1 MGYTHHLR
9 SQLPTIAAF
18 GGLIRKALTGRA
30 APRGELSAVPVPGP
44 RRYAL
49 VAPPDAALVRDFVT
63 FLGGDP
69 GAYDGVVP
77 AHLFPQWTFPS
88 LVATLEGLPIP
99 AHKLLN
105 GGFHMEVHR
114 PLPLGEA
121 LEVEAWLAAID
132 EDDRKIRLT
141 QRVVTG
147 TASAPGALTIDFFP
161 VVPKRARKGGAP
173 EKAAHPATAGDPLR
187 DPRVD
192 PTIPTGSLADLGELS
207 WSSRAGLDFAL
218 LTGDF
223 NPIHWLAPAARLSGF
238 KSVILHGFASAGQ
251 AIEAWIRTQAGGD
264 PARLHTVT
272 ARFNAPLHLPA
283 RGRLWANADGSL
295 WAGPKQGERSW
306 MSAHITA
313 R

>member
-1 MGYTHHLR
+1 MSYAHHLR
-9 SQLPTIAAF
+9 SQIPTLAAF
-18 GGLIRKALTGRA
+18 GGLIGKALTGRS
-30 APRGELSAVPVPGP
+30 APHGALSAVSVPGP

-49 VAPPDAALVRDFVT
+49 VAPPDPALVRDFVA
-63 FLGGDP
+63 FLGGNP
-69 GAYDGVVP
+69 AAYEGVVP
-77 AHLFPQWTFPS
+77 PHLFPQWTFPS

-105 GGFHMEVHR
+105 GGFRMEVHK

-121 LEVEAWLAAID
+121 LEVEAWLAAVD
-132 EDDRKIRLT
+132 EDDRKVRLT

-161 VVPKRARKGGAP
+161 VVPKPKGKGAASTKGAP
-173 EKAAHPATAGDPLR
+173 EASGNDPLR

-192 PTIPTGSLADLGELS
+192 PTVPADGLDVLGELD
-207 WSSRAGLDFAL
+207 WSKRAGLDFAL

-223 NPIHWLAPAARLSGF
+223 NPIHWLGPAARLSGF

-251 AIEAWIRTQAGGD
+251 AIEAWIAGRAEGD
-264 PARLHTVT
+264 PGRLHPVT

-295 WAGPKQGERSW
+295 WAGKTQGERSW